1 MVLWSYFS
9 VLWFLFIRS
18 LCFGLMA
25 LSQWFKSRQKRTSPH
40 KCLQTAMLF
49 AVVYK
54 MPGVGMLKTNFNNLF
69 FIFFTFFHR
78 WCVVVILLLCM
89 KLASL
94 RLVTFPFYLF
104 WVQFLFGLKLFL
116 HATNVLCFGL
126 RKAILLT
133 YLGFHPS
140 IHPSMLPPY
149 YLFHRIPS
157 QVRNVIPS

>member
-1 MVLWSYFS
+1 
-9 VLWFLFIRS
+9 
-18 LCFGLMA
+18 
-25 LSQWFKSRQKRTSPH
+25 
-40 KCLQTAMLF
+40 MLF

-157 QVRNVIPS
+157 QVRNFIQDFYIKQLESLACDTCNGRFQLRLEDVLRFRIKL